1 MLLLTECRI
10 LKACIVKGSE
20 INSDTELLTV
30 YCSYPSESLIVP
42 SGREC
47 ALCLG
52 KFKWTRVRE
61 NKCLP
66 HRSVYSCTHEIIL
79 DLGQW
84 GQEDQ
89 KFQVTPSY
97 LLSSSPAWA
106 SWKEFLFMISA
117 TNTKMLRSKTKVCIL
132 SQVVCFSHPK
142 QSPPTCS

>member
-52 KFKWTRVRE
+52 KFKWTWVRE

-97 LLSSSPAWA
+97 LLSSSTA
-106 SWKEFLFMISA
+106 
-117 TNTKMLRSKTKVCIL
+117 
-132 SQVVCFSHPK
+132 
-142 QSPPTCS
+142 